1 MEDDIDELE
10 QFASKPTPLERLA
23 EHGNLILWVIAVGF
37 FIAATFVIVSL
48 AYKFP

>member
-1 MEDDIDELE
+1 MEDGIDELE

-23 EHGNLILWVIAVGF
+23 EHGSVILWVIAVGF
-37 FIAATFVIVSL
+37 LIAAGFLIVSL